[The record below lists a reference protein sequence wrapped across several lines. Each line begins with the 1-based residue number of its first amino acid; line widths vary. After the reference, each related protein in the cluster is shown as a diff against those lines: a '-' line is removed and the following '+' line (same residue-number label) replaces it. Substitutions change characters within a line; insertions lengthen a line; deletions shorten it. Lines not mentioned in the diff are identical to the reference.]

1 MNKKNPPGETRRTDK
16 CKKHR
21 SCSHRDQLGLLPTY
35 KTRFDTSMLGGFGI
49 NPIFIYINFFLYAN
63 VSFNKFELVDFEN
76 VALALQLNY
85 AIRNA
90 VQKKEKGR

>member
-1 MNKKNPPGETRRTDK
+1 
-16 CKKHR
+16 
-21 SCSHRDQLGLLPTY
+21 
-35 KTRFDTSMLGGFGI
+35 MLGGFGI